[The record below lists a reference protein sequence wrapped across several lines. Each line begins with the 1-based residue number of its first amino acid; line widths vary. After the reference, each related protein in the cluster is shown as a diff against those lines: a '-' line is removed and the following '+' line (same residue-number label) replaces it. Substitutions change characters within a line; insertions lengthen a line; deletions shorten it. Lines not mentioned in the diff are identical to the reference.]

1 MALVV
6 QKYGGSSVA
15 DAEGLRRVARRVV
28 ATREAGHDV
37 AVVVSAMGDTT
48 DDLLDLT
55 RHITDRPTARELDI
69 LLTAGERIAMSLL
82 AMAIHEYGQPAASFT
97 GVQAG
102 LRTNDEY
109 GRARIIEVSPDRIRQ
124 TLADGAVAIVAGFQ
138 GGSPEDDV
146 TTLGRGGS
154 DTTAVALAAALG
166 ADACEVLTDVDG
178 MFSADPRMVP
188 TARQLPVLSTE
199 EALELSAHGAK
210 VLHLRSVEYAR
221 RHGVPLHV
229 RSSFTD
235 LPGTWVTDDE
245 RVVARSRPETH
256 PTQEDAME
264 EPLVRGLAHSR
275 DQATVTVVNVPDV
288 PGRAAAIFS
297 VLSDAVTAL
306 DMIGQTHTASDT
318 GVIDFSFAL
327 PLEDA
332 RRAATA
338 LREQQTDLGFT
349 RVSVEERVAKL
360 SIVGSGM
367 RSSPEVPARLFD
379 ALSGEGI
386 TVHLISTSEI
396 RMSVV
401 VDESQLERAALAV
414 HTAFDLD
421 LELDADGIPL
431 DGSPR
436 ALAHAGSGR

>member
-15 DAEGLRRVARRVV
+15 DADGIARVARRIV

-55 RHITDRPTARELDI
+55 REITQNPTARELDM
-69 LLTAGERIAMSLL
+69 LLTAGERISMALL
-82 AMAIHEYGQPAASFT
+82 AMAIHERGHPATSFT

-102 LRTNDEY
+102 LRTNDEF
-109 GRARIIEVSPDRIRQ
+109 GRARILEVAPDRIRGV
-124 TLADGAVAIVAGFQ
+124 LDDGGVAIVAGFQ
-138 GGSPEDDV
+138 GGSADDDV

-166 ADACEVLTDVDG
+166 ADVCEVLTDVDG
-178 MFSADPRMVP
+178 LFSADPRVVP
-188 TARQLPVLSTE
+188 LARQLPHLSTE

-210 VLHLRSVEYAR
+210 VLHLRSIEFAR
-221 RHGVPLHV
+221 RYDVPLHV

-235 LPGTWVTDDE
+235 LPGTWVSDDP
-245 RVVARSRPETH
+245 RVVGQRPDPH
-256 PTQEDAME
+256 KNQEDPME
-264 EPLVRGLAHSR
+264 EPRISGLAHSH
-275 DQATVTVVNVPDV
+275 DQSKITVVNVPDV
-288 PGRAAAIFS
+288 PGRAAAIFA
-297 VLSDAVTAL
+297 VITDAVEAL

-327 PLEDA
+327 PVEDA
-332 RRAATA
+332 HRAVEA
-338 LREQQTDLGFT
+338 LKGRQSELGFT
-349 RVSVEERVAKL
+349 SVTRDDGVGKL
-360 SIVGSGM
+360 SVVGSGM
-367 RSSPEVPARLFD
+367 RSSPEVPATLFR
-379 ALSGEGI
+379 ALSAAGI
-386 TVHLISTSEI
+386 TVHLLATSEI
-396 RMSVV
+396 RLSVV
-401 VDESQLERAALAV
+401 VEGSQLDRAVRAV
-414 HTAFDLD
+414 HTAFGLD
-421 LELDADGIPL
+421 VELDDDGVPS